1 MLSTVEVL
9 DSFISAGDTRSRY
22 ARRKIMAMT
31 DLGAPSGLPL
41 LNGVAFANC
50 GKGITDILAKGC
62 RVIIIADSKDATTP
76 ADIAE
81 HLAKA
86 IYLMDYVERKAVPIV
101 CVDAAV
107 VSKADPAMLEAADID
122 IAYDPSRACGVGPS
136 IPDDMLKIRAGG
148 KIEWGGAIPRII
160 MNSIVR
166 DRDRQFNE
174 LRSEKIREL
183 LGEFGYVPVKMS
195 VMGNTYKMPMETSS
209 LRELASALTF
219 GNIEL
224 PASEQPSYSK
234 KDPNAKWLLEHVVF
248 KKKLWMEESL
258 TEEAFANQL
267 RQIGDTMKIW
277 EHLMAPYQI
286 KFSCNEMGEDAE
298 AHIRELGEWL
308 GADSAIQAYF
318 DGVPLV
324 DIIA

>member
-1 MLSTVEVL
+1 MLSTAEVL
-9 DSFISAGDTRSRY
+9 DSFISPGDTRSRY

-41 LNGVAFANC
+41 LNGVAFVNC
-50 GKGITDILAKGC
+50 GKGINDILAKGC
-62 RVIIIADSKDATTP
+62 RVIVIADSKDATTP

-81 HLAKA
+81 QLAKA
-86 IYLMDYVERKAVPIV
+86 VYLMDYVERRAVPIV
-101 CVDAAV
+101 CADAAV
-107 VSKADPAMLEAADID
+107 VHEADPAELAAADID
-122 IAYDPSRACGVGPS
+122 IAYDPSHATEVEPS
-136 IPDDMLKIRAGG
+136 IPDDMIKILPGG
-148 KIEWGGAIPRII
+148 KIEWSGDIPRII

-174 LRSEKIREL
+174 LRNERIREL

-195 VMGNTYKMPMETSS
+195 VMGNNYKMPMDTAS

-234 KDPNAKWLLEHVVF
+234 RDPNAKWLLEHVVF
-248 KKKLWMEESL
+248 KKKLWMEEGL

-267 RQIGDTMKIW
+267 NQIGDTMKIW
-277 EHLMAPYQI
+277 EHLMEPYQI
-286 KFSCNEMGEDAE
+286 KFACNEMGEDAQK
-298 AHIRELGEWL
+298 HIRELGAWL